1 MPKTID
7 KFENERKEVLQK
19 VFNILEITNS
29 NKIIALKK
37 IDEDLVM
44 QQKLVEL
51 VPDVKKYF
59 ICSKWNYFS
68 NKNREFKRT
77 YLSLIKAIMKD
88 MKIKMMSSVSLRKLE
103 DGTVKADTYYIFNI

>member
-1 MPKTID
+1 MPKTIN

-88 MKIKMMSSVSLRKLE
+88 MKIKMMSSVIVRKME
-103 DGTVKADTYYIFNI
+103 DGTLKYETHYIFNF

>member
-37 IDEDLVM
+37 IDEDLT
-44 QQKLVEL
+44 
-51 VPDVKKYF
+51 
-59 ICSKWNYFS
+59 CT
-68 NKNREFKRT
+68 RC
-77 YLSLIKAIMKD
+77 
-88 MKIKMMSSVSLRKLE
+88 
-103 DGTVKADTYYIFNI
+103 

>member
-37 IDEDLVM
+37 IDEDLII

-68 NKNREFKRT
+68 NKNREFKRS
-77 YLSLIKAIMKD
+77 YLSLIKAIMKA
-88 MKIKMMSSVSLRKLE
+88 MNVKMMSSVSLRKLE
-103 DGTVKADTYYIFNI
+103 DGTLKADTYYIFNI